1 MKRVI
6 TLITVL
12 LALSLHA
19 ADDGSAVLPVELPDG
34 PKTLMLHRYLLKHAN
49 EALDRREKAFEK
61 IKTAEDARACQQ
73 RMREFFIE
81 RLGGFPER
89 APLEARTMGVL
100 ERDGYRVEKVIFAS
114 RPGFHVTGLLFLPPG
129 KGPFPGVLVPC
140 GHSGS
145 GKGEEKYQRAC
156 IALAKQGMVALCY
169 DPLGQG
175 ERHQVRLPT
184 GKTSGPNH
192 TVIGV
197 SCIPIGTNF
206 AQFRIWDGMR
216 ALDYLA
222 SRPEVD
228 AKRLGC
234 TGNSGGG
241 TLTSYLMALDD
252 RIYAAAPSCYLTS
265 MRSLLNVNGP
275 QDAEQNIFGQIAFG
289 MTHAEYVMMHA
300 PKPTLMCVATRDS
313 FRIDGA
319 WDTFR
324 EGKRFFARLDHPE
337 RIELVETDEPHGFH
351 LLLREGAVNWMN
363 RWLNGKDDHVSE
375 PAFEVLAKPDYTVTE
390 SGQVLDLPGE
400 RTVFHMNADAEKTLA
415 ATRAKLWAESTQP
428 EMLDRVREL
437 AGIRRTALLPKA
449 KVEQLA
455 SIARDGYELRK
466 LTLSHED
473 GIVLPALVMLPAQRN
488 GQAVLYF
495 DGEGKHRAMI
505 PGGEFE
511 QLARGGTMVVA
522 VDLRGLGELH
532 DLIAITH
539 QGMPATK
546 DWQQWFMAYLLEKSF
561 LGMWTEDVLAAA
573 RWLRTYETTGD
584 ARNRIRVIGVGHAGP
599 AVLHAAALE
608 RELYAQVELRQTLD
622 RWSSVVADRQGCGA
636 MLLNTVHGALKVYD
650 LPDLRRVIGEKRLT
664 VVDPRDSQNEP
675 LHSAD
680 HSK

>member
-300 PKPTLMCVATRDS
+300 PKPTLMCVATRDA

-324 EGKRFFARLDHPE
+324 ESKRFFARLDHPV
-337 RIELVETDEPHGFH
+337 RIDLVETDEPHGFH
-351 LLLREGAVNWMN
+351 LQLREGAVNWMN
-363 RWLNGKDDHVSE
+363 RWLNGKDGHVSE
-375 PAFEVLAKPDYTVTE
+375 PAFEVLAKQDYTVTE

-428 EMLDRVREL
+428 ELLDRVREL

-532 DLIAITH
+532 DLIAITN